1 MTHVSDGESTKR
13 WVIGKG
19 LNAHWLGRDHLYDG
33 LWRRTGVYQQGLGGF
48 GGPSALVRH
57 DRGKLT
63 ASPDLTNLRAERHVS
78 TDKEDGR
85 HVCGLLGEVLNGFT
99 SSSVD
104 LLEDGVADE
113 IAISF
118 LRNKRPL

>member
-1 MTHVSDGESTKR
+1 MAYGVVQECISKVWE
-13 WVIGKG
+13 V
-19 LNAHWLGRDHLYDG
+19 LGVHR
-33 LWRRTGVYQQGLGGF
+33 
-48 GGPSALVRH
+48 ALVRH

-104 LLEDGVADE
+104 LLEDLWWRITSQNSD
-113 IAISF
+113 
-118 LRNKRPL
+118 RM